1 MYQSFPVDTI
11 RQAERFD
18 YFLSVIDEVFCPMH
32 CAPAGR
38 AAQFVA
44 KLDAAELG
52 DMRLARVST
61 SPLAVSRR
69 PRDIALIK
77 DPPYL
82 LKFQIRGE
90 ARWSQRGREVHL
102 HPGDFVIASTAEP
115 YRLDLV
121 TPYEMLVLAVPGMT
135 MRRLAAN
142 PEQFLGRCMPAEDA
156 ACGLLSSFVAQAAR
170 RLPRLPEA
178 MVERVQTNVLDLL
191 GGVLDAH
198 GSSPVDRSREAQVR
212 RIKQFIIQNLRLRR
226 LGPEMIA
233 RNFGISTR
241 YLHKL
246 FANEEHTVTRLIRAE
261 RLEAC
266 HRALSHAN
274 YAEVS
279 ITDIALQWGFYD
291 LPHMTRCFRETYGI
305 TPKEFRGSTCDSARC
320 ALVQAADAE
329 HQ

>member
-1 MYQSFPVDTI
+1 
-11 RQAERFD
+11 
-18 YFLSVIDEVFCPMH
+18 
-32 CAPAGR
+32 
-38 AAQFVA
+38 
-44 KLDAAELG
+44 
-52 DMRLARVST
+52 
-61 SPLAVSRR
+61 
-69 PRDIALIK
+69 
-77 DPPYL
+77 
-82 LKFQIRGE
+82 
-90 ARWSQRGREVHL
+90 
-102 HPGDFVIASTAEP
+102 
-115 YRLDLV
+115 
-121 TPYEMLVLAVPGMT
+121 
-135 MRRLAAN
+135 
-142 PEQFLGRCMPAEDA
+142 
-156 ACGLLSSFVAQAAR
+156 
-170 RLPRLPEA
+170 
-178 MVERVQTNVLDLL
+178 
-191 GGVLDAH
+191 
-198 GSSPVDRSREAQVR
+198 
-212 RIKQFIIQNLRLRR
+212 
-226 LGPEMIA
+226 MIA